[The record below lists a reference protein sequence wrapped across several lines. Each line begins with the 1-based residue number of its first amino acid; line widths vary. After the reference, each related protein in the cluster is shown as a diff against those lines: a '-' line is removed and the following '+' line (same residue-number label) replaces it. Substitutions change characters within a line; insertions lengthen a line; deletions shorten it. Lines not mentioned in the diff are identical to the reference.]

1 MDERYFHSV
10 RLEEDKCKGCTVC
23 IKGCPTEAIRV
34 RDGQANIIE
43 ERCIDCGECI
53 RQCPNHA
60 KIAVADSLD
69 DLKKYKYNVALPA
82 PTFMGQ
88 FRPDVPPEKI
98 LGALIY
104 LGFDE
109 VFEVAQ
115 AADYVSAAIREYL
128 KKENLP
134 KPLISSACPAVVRLI
149 QVRFPDLIPHII
161 PLETPMEIGAKLAKA
176 KIEKDK
182 GLPKE
187 DIGVFFITPCPAK
200 VTAVKEPV
208 AMQES
213 NVDGVIP
220 IDDIYGEI
228 LKAIPH
234 VGKESESQATGAGLG
249 WARAG
254 GENTAVGLE
263 EGYLS
268 VDGIQNVINV
278 LEEVEM
284 GKLDDVVYLEC
295 LSCPGGCIAGPLT
308 VENKF
313 ISRVRIGKLAD
324 KQKKPFEP
332 EDDLDQLIEE
342 GFFSGQEKIT
352 PRPIM
357 QLDSDISKA
366 IKLMAELET
375 TLEDLPGIDC
385 GSCGAPTCRALAED
399 IVKGLALET
408 DCVIKLREKVHE
420 LAKEMLDLSEKVPH
434 AMGKKSNGN
443 RGGKDEVE

>member
-1 MDERYFHSV
+1 MERYFHSV

-34 RDGQANIIE
+34 RDGKAHIIE

-53 RQCPNHA
+53 RKCTNHA
-60 KIAVADSLD
+60 KTAVTDSLE
-69 DLKKYKYNVALPA
+69 DLQRYQYRVALPA
-82 PTFMGQ
+82 PSLMGQ
-88 FRPDVPPEKI
+88 FRPDVPAEKI
-98 LGALIY
+98 LGALLK

-109 VFEVAQ
+109 VFEVGVG
-115 AADYVSAAIREYL
+115 ADYVTAAIKEYL
-128 KKENLP
+128 KKEDLP

-149 QVRFPDLIPHII
+149 QVRFPDLLPHLI
-161 PLETPMEIGAKLAKA
+161 PLETPMEIGAKMV
-176 KIEKDK
+176 KDK
-182 GLPKE
+182 IVKEKGIPRE

-208 AMQES
+208 GVTKS

-220 IDDIYGEI
+220 IADVYGPI
-228 LKAIPH
+228 LKAIPD
-234 VGKESESQATGAGLG
+234 VDKTWESKASSSGVG

-254 GENTAVGLE
+254 GENAAVGLDD
-263 EGYLS
+263 YLS

-284 GKLDDVVYLEC
+284 GKLDDVAYLEC

-313 ISRVRIGKLAD
+313 ISRVRIRKLAD
-324 KQKKPFEP
+324 KKAEPFMP
-332 EDDLDQLIEE
+332 EEDIVALMEQ
-342 GFFSGQEKIT
+342 GYFSGQEKIEA
-352 PRPIM
+352 RPIM
-357 QLDSDISKA
+357 QLDSDITKA
-366 IKLMAELET
+366 IRMMAELERV
-375 TLEDLPGIDC
+375 LEDLPGIDC

-408 DCVIKLREKVHE
+408 DCVFKLRDKVHY
-420 LAKEMLDLSEKVPH
+420 LAKEMLELSEKVPP
-434 AMGKKSNGN
+434 AMGKKNN
-443 RGGKDEVE
+443 CK